1 MKRSESFSPSLFT
14 LCSEFIAICR
24 ASYDI
29 SMTAAVCLG
38 QLSLTL
44 RRVRP
49 TGPRRFMSVLAQ
61 EDDALQR
68 GANQFECRK
77 PTREDPFWHEAIVSK
92 MDPGLAKKKLLG
104 NVASP
109 EIQFKHRQVPCIRV
123 PIPPNPV
130 VDFRMVDELPWF
142 SGVVPAGGPA
152 T

>member
-14 LCSEFIAICR
+14 LCSQFIAICR

-92 MDPGLAKKKLLG
+92 MDPGLAKKKMLG
-104 NVASP
+104 NVAFP

-130 VDFRMVDELPWF
+130 VDFRD
-142 SGVVPAGGPA
+142 GG
-152 T
+152 

>member
-14 LCSEFIAICR
+14 LWSEFIAICR
-24 ASYDI
+24 ASYHI

-44 RRVRP
+44 RRVRL
-49 TGPRRFMSVLAQ
+49 TGPRRFMSALAQ

-104 NVASP
+104 NVAFSLKSNSNIGRCLAS
-109 EIQFKHRQVPCIRV
+109 ECQFYRIRSW
-123 PIPPNPV
+123 I
-130 VDFRMVDELPWF
+130 
-142 SGVVPAGGPA
+142 SGWWMNCHGFLV
-152 T
+152 